1 MKRALKF
8 FLVFAITAAGVYAM
22 VIGLNF
28 SAFKSLFANADG
40 MADGAEYIENTY
52 SLKTLTEFIGEK
64 PEFVSIVSYNVNDP
78 DSGIFYGADIPRTM
92 GALGNIFL
100 LIEYER
106 QVAEGILNQD
116 DLVEL
121 DEIEKYLLPQ
131 INQNAH
137 EGAMAYLTED
147 ETPITNDEAIQA
159 MVQFNSLA
167 IADYFWF
174 KLGEANISTLM
185 DTLALPSTELPVPF
199 SGIYTVFAPNLT
211 PSTSEEASI
220 NIAAKSAMKRDSLF
234 MQMIE
239 IASEYERVEQFNS
252 LRKDVMEKDRID
264 MSFIEERD
272 ALALFPQTTAADITN
287 LLARLWKNE
296 IISKEVSEA
305 VKEKMGWAL
314 NSDSMRRSFSY
325 YGAFYDGRMGMLS
338 GIDFGTSAYDGH
350 TSVQAVFF
358 DKLPVAFWLHMSAN
372 HMQEDYQ
379 QRLIW
384 DPALYETTIQQ
395 IELNNETQNN

>member
-8 FLVFAITAAGVYAM
+8 FLVFALTAGAVYAM
-22 VIGLNF
+22 VIGLNY
-28 SAFKSLFANADG
+28 SAFESLFTNRDG
-40 MADGAEYIENTY
+40 MADGSEYIENTY
-52 SLKTLTEFIGEK
+52 SLKTLTEFISEK
-64 PEFVSIVSYNVNDP
+64 PEFVSIVSFNVNNP
-78 DSGIFYGADIPRTM
+78 DSGIYYGADIPRTM

-106 QVAEGILNQD
+106 QVAEGILNPYE
-116 DLVEL
+116 LVAL

-137 EGAMAYLTED
+137 EGAMAFLKKN
-147 ETPITNDEAIQA
+147 ETPITNDEAMQA

-174 KLGEANISTLM
+174 KLGLENLRALM
-185 DTLALPSTELPVPF
+185 DSLALPNTEMPVPF
-199 SGIYTVFAPNLT
+199 SGIYTVLAPNLT
-211 PSTSEEASI
+211 PTASEEATI
-220 NIAAKSAMKRDSLF
+220 NLQAKSSMKRDSLF
-234 MQMIE
+234 SQMIE
-239 IASEYERVEQFNS
+239 IAREYELVDSFSSMRI
-252 LRKDVMEKDRID
+252 DIMEKDRID

-272 ALALFPQTTAADITN
+272 ALTLFPQTTASDITN
-287 LLARLWKNE
+287 LLTRLLKNE
-296 IISKEVSEA
+296 IISPEVSEA
-305 VKEKMGWAL
+305 VKAKMGWAL
-314 NSDSMRRSFSY
+314 NSDSMQRSFSD
-325 YGAFYDGRMGMLS
+325 YGAIYDGRMGMLS
-338 GIDFGTSAYDGH
+338 GLDFGTSIYDGH

-384 DPALYETTIQQ
+384 DPALYETTVQQ
-395 IELNNETQNN
+395 IEMNN

>member
-1 MKRALKF
+1 M
-8 FLVFAITAAGVYAM
+8 
-22 VIGLNF
+22 
-28 SAFKSLFANADG
+28 FANADG
-40 MADGAEYIENTY
+40 MAEGSEYIENTY

-64 PEFVSIVSYNVNDP
+64 PEFVSVVSFNVNDP
-78 DSGIFYGADIPRTM
+78 DSGIFYGANIPRTM
-92 GALGNIFL
+92 GALSNIFL

-106 QVAEGILNQD
+106 QVAEGILNPE
-116 DLVEL
+116 DLVNL
-121 DEIEKYLLPQ
+121 VEIEKYLLPQ

-147 ETPITNDEAIQA
+147 ESPITNDEAMQA

-174 KLGEANISTLM
+174 KLGEKNIRALM
-185 DTLALPSTELPVPF
+185 DTLVLPNTEMPIPF
-199 SGIYTVFAPNLT
+199 SGIYSVIAPNISPT
-211 PSTSEEASI
+211 VNE
-220 NIAAKSAMKRDSLF
+220 SATQNLDYFSSKNRDSLLNQYISTASMFAENSDFNQSRYEF
-234 MQMIE
+234 M
-239 IASEYERVEQFNS
+239 S
-252 LRKDVMEKDRID
+252 DDRID
-264 MSFIEERD
+264 MSFIEERN
-272 ALALFPQTTAADITN
+272 ALTLFPQTTAADITD
-287 LLARLWKNE
+287 LLARLWRNE
-296 IISKEVSEA
+296 IINEEVSTA

-314 NSDSMRRSFSY
+314 NSDSMKRSFSV

-338 GIDFGTSAYDGH
+338 GIDFGTSIYDDH

-384 DPALYETTIQQ
+384 DPALYETTIRQ
-395 IELNNETQNN
+395 IELNN

>member
-1 MKRALKF
+1 
-8 FLVFAITAAGVYAM
+8 M
-22 VIGLNF
+22 VIGLNY

-64 PEFVSIVSYNVNDP
+64 PEFVSIVSFNVEDP

-106 QVAEGILNQD
+106 QVEEGKLNPD
-116 DLVEL
+116 DLVGLE
-121 DEIEKYLLPQ
+121 EIEKYLLPQ
-131 INQNAH
+131 VNQNAH
-137 EGAMAYLTED
+137 EGALASLTED
-147 ETPITNDEAIQA
+147 ESPITNDEAMQA
-159 MVQFNSLA
+159 MIQFNSLA

-174 KLGEANISTLM
+174 KLGEENIKALM
-185 DTLALPSTELPVPF
+185 DELNLPNTEMPVPF
-199 SGIYTVFAPNLT
+199 SGFYTIIAPDFV
-211 PSTSEEASI
+211 
-220 NIAAKSAMKRDSLF
+220 AKSENATENLISLSKMDRDSVFNLMSNVADEYIENQSLTEF
-234 MQMIE
+234 RTETMQ
-239 IASEYERVEQFNS
+239 
-252 LRKDVMEKDRID
+252 KDRLK

-272 ALALFPQTTAADITN
+272 ALDLFPQTTAGDITD
-287 LLARLWKNE
+287 LLCRLWKNE
-296 IISKEVSEA
+296 IVSPNVSKA
-305 VKEKMGWAL
+305 VKDKMGWAF
-314 NSDSMRRSFSY
+314 NSDGMKRSFSD
-325 YGAFYDGRMGMLS
+325 YGAIYDARMGMLS
-338 GIDFGTSAYDGH
+338 GIDFGTSIYDDH

-384 DPALYETTIQQ
+384 DPALYETTIEQ
-395 IELNNETQNN
+395 IELNN